1 MKARATDNDL
11 IFESYN
17 NPEVD
22 SAAEQQLS
30 EKEKKEKKW
39 RPPLGGYMRA
49 EDEREEWEEEI
60 ITRSKGFLPKDPE
73 VVVANAAGRIKNMQN
88 NSYIQG
94 LRGVKTYTEL
104 GKAQRAKHATKF
116 PNQHLGQSI
125 DNHPEVDAVEDFI
138 YDFMDNAF
146 DRYGRPIAGYE
157 FDINKL
163 RELVAAA
170 EKDYPGTKDLPQL
183 FPSLQKAIA
192 GDKGPETKD
201 AAPTAQSGLDF
212 ARQQVAAS
220 ELKQKPAA
228 EAPAAGGE
236 ADEADT
242 WWNSLS
248 PEKKQQVVQLLR
260 SS

>member
-17 NPEVD
+17 NPEGN
-22 SAAEQQLS
+22 STAEQQLS

-39 RPPLGGYMRA
+39 KPPLGYMR
-49 EDEREEWEEEI
+49 DEADKDEWEEELI
-60 ITRSKGFLPKDPE
+60 ARSKGFLPKDPE
-73 VVVANAAGRIKNMQN
+73 VVVDNAARRINNMQN
-88 NSYIQG
+88 NSYIQS
-94 LRGVKTYTEL
+94 LVPTHDSYTNL
-104 GKAQRAKHATKF
+104 GKKHREKHATKF
-116 PNQHLGQSI
+116 PNRHMGQSI

-138 YDFMDNAF
+138 YDFMDNALDKF
-146 DRYGRPIAGYE
+146 GRPTDYE
-157 FDINKL
+157 FDVNKL

-183 FPSLQKAIA
+183 VPSLQKAIT

-201 AAPTAQSGLDF
+201 AAPAAQSGLDF